1 MDKFK
6 NYHFHYSLTGNKN
19 QPIILLLHG
28 FICDSQD
35 FSPIISLL
43 CQNYCC
49 LAVDLPG
56 HGKTTVSGDETCYN
70 ISNVA
75 QALIELLDDLQIN
88 KCLLLGYS
96 MGGRLGMYMT
106 LYFPDRFEKVVLESA
121 SPGLKTEKERSHRLQ
136 SDLDT
141 AQKLE
146 NSNLKDFLLNWYDRP
161 LFQSLKKSPNFHQLI
176 ESRLANNPIEL
187 AKSLR
192 NMGTGNQPSLWEK
205 LAKNQIPLLLLVG
218 EYDDKFKAINTE
230 IANLCPV
237 ASLNIVP
244 KSGHNVHFEN
254 IDKFVEIVRQFYD

>member
-1 MDKFK
+1 
-6 NYHFHYSLTGNKN
+6 
-19 QPIILLLHG
+19 
-28 FICDSQD
+28 
-35 FSPIISLL
+35 
-43 CQNYCC
+43 
-49 LAVDLPG
+49 
-56 HGKTTVSGDETCYN
+56 
-70 ISNVA
+70 
-75 QALIELLDDLQIN
+75 
-88 KCLLLGYS
+88 

-237 ASLNIVP
+237 ASLKIVP